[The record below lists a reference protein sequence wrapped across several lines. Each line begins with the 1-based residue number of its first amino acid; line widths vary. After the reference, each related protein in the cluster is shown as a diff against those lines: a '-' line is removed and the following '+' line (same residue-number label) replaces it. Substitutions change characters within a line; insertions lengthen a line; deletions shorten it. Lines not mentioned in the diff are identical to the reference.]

1 MIRRPPRSTRTDTLF
16 PYTTLFRSIGAE
28 LVAAFL
34 HGEKGRRTLAATFR
48 KRIELRD
55 RRHVGIYRAA
65 FTCLADQFR
74 QAVISLRSDD
84 DIDRGPAPD
93 DFLAL
98 RLGDAPGDHHPA
110 SGVVLLPPSVFGI
123 KDRKPAGM
131 GKR

>member
-34 HGEKGRRTLAATFR
+34 HGEKGRRTLATTFR

-65 FTCLADQFR
+65 FTCLADHFR
-74 QAVISLRSDD
+74 QAVIGLRSAD
-84 DIDRGPAPD
+84 DIDRGRAPD
-93 DFLAL
+93 DFLTL
-98 RLGDAPGDHHPA
+98 RLGHDPGDPHPA
-110 SGVVLLPPSVFGI
+110 SVVAILPHSYFGLH
-123 KDRKPAGM
+123 
-131 GKR
+131 

>member
-1 MIRRPPRSTRTDTLF
+1 MILRPPRSTRTDPLF
-16 PYTTLFRSIGAE
+16 PYTTLFRS
-28 LVAAFL
+28 
-34 HGEKGRRTLAATFR
+34 
-48 KRIELRD
+48 LRD

-84 DIDRGPAPD
+84 DIDRGRAPD

-110 SGVVLLPPSVFGI
+110 SGVVLLQTSDL
-123 KDRKPAGM
+123 DRKST
-131 GKR
+131 RLTSSH

>member
-1 MIRRPPRSTRTDTLF
+1 MRISDWSSDVCSSDL
-16 PYTTLFRSIGAE
+16 
-28 LVAAFL
+28 
-34 HGEKGRRTLAATFR
+34 ATFR

-84 DIDRGPAPD
+84 DIQRGRAPD

-110 SGVVLLPPSVFGI
+110 SGVVLLKPSDFGI
-123 KDRKPAGM
+123 DLFGLLFANMTGVQTNEIDRC
-131 GKR
+131 